1 MKWQKSI
8 ILVANKE
15 YISLAGTETK
25 CVLQTKNLYIY
36 LV

>member
-8 ILVANKE
+8 ILVANKK

-25 CVLQTKNLYIY
+25 CVKKYI
-36 LV
+36 